1 MIYKNFMYLCL
12 ILKSSWQLID
22 DFISKLVRRIHWWI
36 CKELQFLLP
45 AINHFLCVQIQSK
58 ASSSLLSSS
67 INKGGL
73 VSAYGWNMICEHFYA
88 LKSALE
94 RNFSSDSFPKTTHS
108 LKISEN
114 FNIFWHTVVAFR
126 LSFKLLKSLK

>member
-1 MIYKNFMYLCL
+1 MIKKSMSGYLL
-12 ILKSSWQLID
+12 LKSSWQLID

-94 RNFSSDSFPKTTHS
+94 RNFSDSFPKTTQS
-108 LKISEN
+108 LKISKKVSFQAFFEPKMEN
-114 FNIFWHTVVAFR
+114 WHTG
-126 LSFKLLKSLK
+126 SF

>member
-1 MIYKNFMYLCL
+1 MIKKSMSGYLL
-12 ILKSSWQLID
+12 LKSSWQLID

-36 CKELQFLLP
+36 CKELHFLLP

-67 INKGGL
+67 INKRGL

-94 RNFSSDSFPKTTHS
+94 RNFSDSFPKTTQS
-108 LKISEN
+108 LKISKKVSFQAFFEPKMEN
-114 FNIFWHTVVAFR
+114 WHTG
-126 LSFKLLKSLK
+126 SF